1 MNNIKGGDERM
12 NNYNEQAELTYEQ
25 EVEML
30 IRKLQ
35 KTIKKAHLDIKVEV
49 TRNSIAITNL

>member
-1 MNNIKGGDERM
+1 MFEDNA
-12 NNYNEQAELTYEQ
+12 QSELTYEQ

-35 KTIKKAHLDIKVEV
+35 KTIKDACLDIKVEV